1 MIIDRKTC
9 SLSEMASEPWPSGLL
24 TNNQG
29 FSQWFYSCSLME
41 WRQVGKL
48 QTKKFHFLLN
58 PRNQCKAH
66 KQYIFFYSHDMLQD
80 ADSNA

>member
-1 MIIDRKTC
+1 
-9 SLSEMASEPWPSGLL
+9 
-24 TNNQG
+24 
-29 FSQWFYSCSLME
+29 ME

-58 PRNQCKAH
+58 PRNQCKAR